1 MIIELKSTYFPFA
14 VASAITGTL
23 ILEIFCDSQTDNS
36 AIVSVHY
43 KTQGQYKVSTLS
55 VADAKHIPKILFSVS
70 SKDKCPTSG
79 VVIYLSH

>member
-23 ILEIFCDSQTDNS
+23 ILEVFCDSQTDHGV
-36 AIVSVHY
+36 IVSVYY

-55 VADAKHIPKILFSVS
+55 VVDAKNILKILFSVS
-70 SKDKCPTSG
+70 LKDKCPTSG
-79 VVIYLSH
+79 VVIFLRN